1 MIIWKS
7 LKQISFLNTNNWSD
21 LWKVSLIYVIQGS
34 LDSSHE
40 FWQQCINRDCLN
52 YSLAKD
58 WYDDQIGTF
67 SKMKKT
73 HNIEQQY
80 SIDFHCIGNLVF
92 RVCDLAAALTY
103 IYWNKIIP
111 LIPIP
116 RRTKP
121 MSFYFN
127 VFLSHS
133 LGCTCIY
140 VVQLKNTHFQLH
152 CIVH

>member
-1 MIIWKS
+1 MK
-7 LKQISFLNTNNWSD
+7 ISKADQFSQYQQLVGFVEGKLD
-21 LWKVSLIYVIQGS
+21 LRHSRITRLFPWILTTM
-34 LDSSHE
+34 H
-40 FWQQCINRDCLN
+40 RDCLN

-80 SIDFHCIGNLVF
+80 SIDFHCIANLVF

-133 LGCTCIY
+133 LGCICIY